1 MILRRRCGIRRRT
14 VANTIA
20 SGTFGIW
27 SVLVRLLPAVAK
39 FLERVEQIHAIM
51 RVCFGINLM
60 HVGACGRFRNEKL
73 VLQLGIRVLLFPVS
87 RGFAHSRI
95 LL

>member
-14 VANTIA
+14 VANTYA

-39 FLERVEQIHAIM
+39 FLERVEQVHAIM

-73 VLQLGIRVLLFPVS
+73 ARYVL
-87 RGFAHSRI
+87 RGSSCN
-95 LL
+95 